1 METKP
6 QKLIKIRVENLEGVR
21 VAELTFPEDSP
32 LVELS
37 SNGENAQGKT
47 SFLKVFD
54 LLRKGRAGLGKEP
67 VYDGEEEASVFVELT
82 DYLIESTVSYDGKIG
97 TKITPKDGSP
107 VQTTRDIFKELFKGK
122 DGKVVDIDPQAIRN
136 KNAIDKFRLAMQL
149 TGKESEIDALTARSD
164 VLYQKRTTANQLF
177 VESFN
182 QLKDLV
188 KPDPELPEKEN
199 PASNLTADLQAIQ
212 KLGLRKNAA
221 LCSVER
227 LRADLVRD
235 VKSKKESAQV
245 RVDSTVKEL
254 AGVERDIKDKNEEIR
269 QLEERILHL
278 KKQVQQIHDVHRQV
292 EIDLGKAISEYEAID
307 VEIDFSADPA
317 IAEAQ
322 AEYDSI
328 TVPDTAEIEAMIEAN
343 ETKNI
348 EIREA
353 RAYREKFQLNKNRKD
368 EHSRIDD
375 EMKDIEKEKIA
386 ILKDSK
392 LPVEGLSVDTR
403 QKIMTFNGRDVEQLS
418 EAEELEL
425 YAMIQIEQ
433 HPNVPFFIIKSGSG
447 IGKEIIE
454 RLCQYAIRRGAQGI
468 IEKLEAGNLPGLV
481 FIDGVGREK
490 K

>member
-1 METKP
+1 MAV

-67 VYDGEEEASVFVELT
+67 VHDGEDEASISVELT
-82 DYLIESTVSYDGKIG
+82 DYLIESTVSYDGKVG

-122 DGKVVDIDPQAIRN
+122 DGKIVDIDPQAIRN

-149 TGKESEIDALTARSD
+149 TGKESEIDALTAKYD

-212 KLGLRKNAA
+212 KLELQKNSAQ
-221 LCSVER
+221 SKVER
-227 LRADLVRD
+227 LKAAFVNDVNAKKGFSKLNCDNLEREYREADSD
-235 VKSKKESAQV
+235 VQDARWQIEKLE
-245 RVDSTVKEL
+245 KEL
-254 AGVERDIKDKNEEIR
+254 ADQKES
-269 QLEERILHL
+269 L
-278 KKQVQQIHDVHRQV
+278 K
-292 EIDLGKAISEYEAID
+292 ISESARKTKAKEVDAALTEYKSINVDAID
-307 VEIDFSADPA
+307 FTTDHA

-328 TVPDTAEIEAMIEAN
+328 TVPDTSEIEALIEAN

-353 RAYREKFQLNKNRKD
+353 RAYREKFQLNKDRKD
-368 EHSRIDD
+368 EHTRIDK
-375 EMKDIEKEKIA
+375 EMKDIEKQKIA
-386 ILKDSK
+386 ILKDSE

-403 QKIMTFNGRDVEQLS
+403 QKIMTFNGRDVDQLS
-418 EAEELEL
+418 EAEELKL

-433 HPNVPFFIIKSGSG
+433 HPGVPFFIIKSGSG
-447 IGKEIIE
+447 IGNKAIE
-454 RLCQYAIRRGAQGI
+454 ELCQYALRRGAQGI